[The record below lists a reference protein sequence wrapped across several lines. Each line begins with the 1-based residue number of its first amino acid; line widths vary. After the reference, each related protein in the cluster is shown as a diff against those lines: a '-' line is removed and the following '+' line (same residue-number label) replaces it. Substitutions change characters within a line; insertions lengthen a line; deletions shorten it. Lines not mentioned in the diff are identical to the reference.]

1 MEKPKTI
8 EDVFTQA
15 QTYIHK
21 EQNLALI
28 KKAYDIA
35 SSYHEGQFRKSGD
48 PYVQHPIEIAYIL
61 TTLHAGPSTI
71 AAGLLHDVLE
81 DTEMTKEEMIKEIGE
96 DVTSIVDGVTK
107 ISKLKYMT
115 KEKILAQNHQKIL
128 LAMARDIR
136 VIIVKLVDRLHNMR
150 TLEFHTVEKQ
160 KRIAQE
166 TLDLYAPLAHRL
178 GMFRIKAELEDTS
191 LKYLN
196 NQEYVDISKAIEN
209 KKSERFN
216 DIEEMSVELEK
227 ILTEHHVENYKIKG
241 RIKNIYSIY
250 KKIIT
255 KNKTI
260 DDIYDL
266 LALRIIVN
274 SIEDCYRVLG
284 LVHAKWTPL
293 PMRFKDYIA
302 VPKPNLYQSLHTTI
316 VGNRGKIFEIQIRT
330 YDMDQ
335 IAELGV
341 AAHWAYKE
349 NSGYIPEKEQLEIT
363 EKLKWYKDLSTYVDE
378 NQDKDPLDN
387 IIEDIFNANV
397 YVFTPNGDVID
408 LPNGSMPL
416 DFAYRIHSDIGNK
429 TTGAIVNG
437 KIVPLNYKLKT
448 GDVVSIKTNKAL
460 PGPTI
465 EWLKNCKTS
474 HARDKI
480 KNFINKAKR
489 DETISRGLELLEAAT
504 KGTSVTI
511 KSIDE
516 KVIKEKINNNNVKD
530 FDDLCYEIGKGS
542 ISPLSVVNKIIGL
555 TDVKFNDEVALDHYN
570 EETMTQP
577 FVKRVAHNSYGII
590 VEGLE
595 RAQIKLG
602 NCCQPIRGDKIIGY
616 ISKGSGIIVH
626 RVGCPNLNNIESE
639 RTIPIYWDD
648 SAQTKNYQVTLKIGS
663 LDKINGVAEMINALN
678 STRVN
683 ILSIT
688 STKNSSGEC
697 ISKFKLQVACL
708 DDLNHAIITLNK
720 LSEIY
725 SIERIFK

>member
-1 MEKPKTI
+1 MEKAKTI
-8 EDVFTQA
+8 EDVLTSA
-15 QTYIHK
+15 KTYIHQEK
-21 EQNLALI
+21 NLELI
-28 KKAYDIA
+28 EKAYEIA
-35 SSYHEGQFRKSGD
+35 EKYHSGQFRKSGD

-81 DTEMTKEEMIKEIGE
+81 DTAMTKEEMTEAIGA

-128 LAMARDIR
+128 LAMAKDIR

-150 TLEFHTVEKQ
+150 TLEFHNVEKQ
-160 KRIAQE
+160 KRISQE

-178 GMFRIKAELEDTS
+178 GMFRIKAELEDAS

-196 NQEYVDISKAIEN
+196 NQEYVEISKAIDS
-209 KKSERFN
+209 KKSERYN
-216 DIEEMSVELEK
+216 DIEGMTSELKK
-227 ILTEHHVENYKIKG
+227 ILDEHNVDNYQIKG

-316 VGNRGKIFEIQIRT
+316 VGNNGKIFEIQIRT

-378 NQDKDPLDN
+378 NQDKDPLEN

-429 TTGAIVNG
+429 TVGAIVNG
-437 KIVPLNYKLKT
+437 RIVPLNYKLKT

-460 PGPTI
+460 PGPTV
-465 EWLKNCKTS
+465 EWLKNCRTS

-480 KNFINKAKR
+480 KAFINKAQR
-489 DETISRGLELLEAAT
+489 DETIARGLELLENSA
-504 KGTSVTI
+504 KGTSFTI
-511 KSIDE
+511 KSLDE
-516 KVIKEKINNNNVKD
+516 KALKEKIANKNVKNL
-530 FDDLCYEIGKGS
+530 DDLCYEIGKGS
-542 ISPLSVVNKIIGL
+542 ISPLSIVNKMLGL

-570 EETMTQP
+570 EETKPQTY
-577 FVKRVAHNSYGII
+577 VKRVAHNSYGIL
-590 VEGLE
+590 VEGLD
-595 RAQIKLG
+595 RAQIRLG

-616 ISKGSGIIVH
+616 ITKGTGVVVH
-626 RVGCPNLNNIESE
+626 RIGCPNLNNVDME
-639 RTIPIYWDD
+639 RTIPVTWDE
-648 SAQTKNYQVTLKIGS
+648 STNNKIYQVTLKICS
-663 LDKINGVAEMINALN
+663 LDKINGVAEIINSLN
-678 STRVN
+678 STRVT
-683 ILSIT
+683 IT
-688 STKNSSGEC
+688 SISSSKNSGGEC
-697 ISKFKLQVACL
+697 TSKFKLQVACL